1 MKINKDFVM
10 RNIAGETVIVPTGKT
25 VLDFNGLIVVNETA
39 QFIWNLLQEE
49 TDEDTLVKKL
59 LEEYEV
65 TEEEARHDVSELLDQ
80 LIKGEILEKN

>member
-1 MKINKDFVM
+1 MKINKEFVI
-10 RNIAGETVIVPTGKT
+10 REIAGECVIVPTGKT

-39 QFIWNLLQEE
+39 QFIWEQLQEE

-65 TEEEARHDVSELLDQ
+65 TEEEARSDVKEFIEKLIEGNILD
-80 LIKGEILEKN
+80 N